1 MWVRGSNYCVGERMH
16 FLCGL
21 EEALA
26 VWVRGSTYCVGER
39 KHLLCGLEGST
50 SCVG

>member
-1 MWVRGSNYCVGERMH
+1 MWVRRKH
-16 FLCGL
+16 LLCGL
-21 EEALA
+21 EEALT

-39 KHLLCGLEGST
+39 KHLLCGLEEAITVWVRGCT